1 MRVGLVQLNSG
12 EDPSVNLPETLA
24 YIRAAA
30 EGGAGFVATPECTDM
45 MTANKDLRR
54 RYITTEDDNPTLAAL
69 RKQAAES
76 GIWLLIGSLSI
87 ASGDADGRYANR
99 SFLIDPKGNIAARYD
114 KIHMFDVNVS
124 ETEVFRESASFR
136 PGGQAVAAETPF
148 GVVGMTVCY
157 DLRFPHL
164 FRTLAK
170 SGATILTNPAAF
182 NHITGAAHWEV
193 LQRARAIENG
203 AWVIAPAQTGHH
215 PDSLGGPG
223 RKTHG
228 HSMVVAP
235 WGEVIADA
243 GQEPG
248 VTFAEIDL
256 DQVTKARH
264 RVPSIDH
271 DRAFDGP

>member
-30 EGGAGFVATPECTDM
+30 AGGAGFVATPECTDM
-45 MTANKDLRR
+45 MTANKELKRR
-54 RYITTEDDNPTLAAL
+54 FITTEEKDPTLAAL
-69 RKQAAES
+69 RAAAAET

-87 ASGDADGRYANR
+87 DAGDADGRYANR
-99 SFLIDPKGNIAARYD
+99 SYLIDPKGNIAARYD

-136 PGGQAVAAETPF
+136 PGEQAVVAKTPF
-148 GVVGMTVCY
+148 GALGMTVCY

-164 FRTLAK
+164 FRKLAQ

-223 RKTHG
+223 RRTHG

-256 DQVTKARH
+256 DQVSKARH